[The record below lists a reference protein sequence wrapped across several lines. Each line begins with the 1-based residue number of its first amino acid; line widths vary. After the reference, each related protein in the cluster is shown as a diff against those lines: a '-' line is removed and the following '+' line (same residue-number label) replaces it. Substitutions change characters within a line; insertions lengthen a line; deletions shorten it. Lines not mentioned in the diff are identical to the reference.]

1 MKKLKAHNSF
11 GSSRIA
17 ASVDLNLH
25 NALIYTQ
32 KYSRISAKDIT
43 MSDNF
48 AQTVK
53 QQADIVR
60 IIGDYVKLRKTGA
73 QNYTGLCP
81 FHKEKTGSFSVN
93 ANHGYFYCFGCH
105 EKGDVFTFV
114 MKLENISF
122 PEAIRVV
129 ATKCGIPL
137 PKREFSSPEEARD
150 AGLRRQLIDIH
161 EAATQYF
168 EAHLK
173 SPEAARAREYLTGR
187 GVTTETIAKFRI
199 GYAPDDFNDMRDRLK
214 PHFSEEAMRASGLFS
229 SKEQADG
236 TQGQL
241 YTRFRKRITFPIA
254 NEQGKTIAFTA
265 RALDSDEKSGPKY
278 MNSPETALYT
288 KGQVLFNLDKA
299 KADMRTNDFAL
310 LVEGQMD
317 CISVYM
323 AGIRN
328 VLATSGTAFTEM
340 QVRLLSRFTKR
351 VVVNFDPDQAG
362 ANAAEKSIALLT
374 EEDFEVKVIAL
385 DGGLDPDRYVQEH
398 GIQAYM
404 AALRTAK
411 RHSDYLID
419 RARQLFPARTAD
431 AKVKAL
437 NFLLP
442 HIRRMPN
449 RIHRDEFAADAAQKL
464 GIDSAIMR
472 QELKQAA
479 AQRVESVRSHQQDPA
494 SETERI
500 LLQALVLPEG
510 DPARILAAEQLS
522 QHPEWYDGLPAAPV
536 LEALSHAPAPTN
548 PLDAAPDQPSRALLA
563 LALQQHDESANSSAS
578 LSMAEQVENALH
590 TLEHRRLERRQRE
603 IRSLLAEADRRG
615 DHAMLTTL
623 TTEKLQIDRALRQ
636 H

>member
-1 MKKLKAHNSF
+1 
-11 GSSRIA
+11 
-17 ASVDLNLH
+17 
-25 NALIYTQ
+25 
-32 KYSRISAKDIT
+32 

-53 QQADIVR
+53 QQADIVK

-114 MKLENISF
+114 MKLENVSF
-122 PEAIRVV
+122 PEAIRTV
-129 ATKCGIPL
+129 AAKCGIPL
-137 PKREFSSPEEARD
+137 PKREFNSPEEARE
-150 AGLRRQLIDIH
+150 AGLRRQLLDIH

-168 EAHLK
+168 EAQLK

-187 GVTTETIAKFRI
+187 GVTPETIAKFRI

-214 PHFSEEAMRASGLFS
+214 PHFNEEAMRASGLFS
-229 SKEQADG
+229 AKEQADG
-236 TQGQL
+236 SHGQL
-241 YTRFRKRITFPIA
+241 YARFRKRITFPIA

-265 RALDSDEKSGPKY
+265 RALDSQDEKGRDIAKY
-278 MNSPETALYT
+278 MNSPETPLYT

-299 KADMRTNDFAL
+299 KADMRNHDFAL

-323 AGIRN
+323 AGVHN

-351 VVVNFDPDQAG
+351 VVVNFDPDTAG

-374 EEDFEVKVIAL
+374 EEDFEVKVVAL
-385 DGGLDPDRYVQEH
+385 EGGLDPDRFVREQ
-398 GIQAYM
+398 GIQAYL

-464 GIDSAIMR
+464 GIDSQILR
-472 QELKQAA
+472 QEIKQAA
-479 AQRVESVRSHQQDPA
+479 AQRVESVRSHKADPA
-494 SETERI
+494 SENERI
-500 LLQALVLPEG
+500 LLRALVLPES
-510 DPARILAAEQLS
+510 DPARILAADQLS
-522 QHPEWYDGLPAAPV
+522 QHPEWYENLPAAAVMETLANAPV
-536 LEALSHAPAPTN
+536 PPN
-548 PLDAAPDQPSRALLA
+548 PLDAAQDPQSHTLLA
-563 LALQQHDESANSSAS
+563 LALQHHEDPEEADARPDAQ
-578 LSMAEQVENALH
+578 SMTEQVEHALH
-590 TLEHRRLERRQRE
+590 ALETRRLERRQRE
-603 IRSLLAEADRRG
+603 IRSLIAEADRRG
-615 DHAMLTTL
+615 DQAILTQL
-623 TTEKLQIDRALRQ
+623 TSEKLQIDRALRQ
-636 H
+636 R

>member
-1 MKKLKAHNSF
+1 
-11 GSSRIA
+11 
-17 ASVDLNLH
+17 
-25 NALIYTQ
+25 
-32 KYSRISAKDIT
+32 

-53 QQADIVR
+53 QQADIVK
-60 IIGDYVKLRKTGA
+60 IVSDYVKLRKTGA

-122 PEAIRVV
+122 PESIRVV
-129 ATKCGIPL
+129 AAKCGIPL
-137 PKREFSSPEEARD
+137 PKREFSSPEEARE

-168 EAHLK
+168 EANLK

-187 GVTTETIAKFRI
+187 GVTAETIARFRI
-199 GYAPDDFNDMRDRLK
+199 GYAPDDFNDMRDRLR

-236 TQGQL
+236 SHGPL
-241 YTRFRKRITFPIA
+241 YARFRKRITFPIA

-299 KADMRTNDFAL
+299 KADMRTHDFAL

-323 AGIRN
+323 AGVHN

-351 VVVNFDPDQAG
+351 VVVNFDPDTAG

-374 EEDFEVKVIAL
+374 EEDFEVKVVAL
-385 DGGLDPDRYVQEH
+385 EGGLDPDRFVREQ

-419 RARQLFPARTAD
+419 RARQLFPGRTAD

-464 GIDSAIMR
+464 GIDSMILR
-472 QELKQAA
+472 QEIRQAA
-479 AQRVESVRSHQQDPA
+479 AQRVETVRSHTADPA
-494 SETERI
+494 SENERI
-500 LLQALVLPEG
+500 LLRALVLPEN
-510 DPARILAAEQLS
+510 DPARILAADQLS
-522 QHPEWYDGLPAAPV
+522 QHADWYENLPAAAV
-536 LEALSHAPAPTN
+536 LEALANAPVPPN
-548 PLDAAPDQPSRALLA
+548 PLDAAPDAPSRTLLA
-563 LALQQHDESANSSAS
+563 LALQHHEDPAESSSREQPQT
-578 LSMAEQVENALH
+578 MAEQVENALH
-590 TLEHRRLERRQRE
+590 ALESRRLERRQRE
-603 IRSLLAEADRRG
+603 IRSLIAEADRRG
-615 DHAMLTTL
+615 DQAILGQLTA
-623 TTEKLQIDRALRQ
+623 EKLQIDRALRQ
-636 H
+636 R

>member
-1 MKKLKAHNSF
+1 
-11 GSSRIA
+11 
-17 ASVDLNLH
+17 
-25 NALIYTQ
+25 
-32 KYSRISAKDIT
+32 

-60 IIGDYVKLRKTGA
+60 IIGDYVKLRKSGA

-93 ANHGYFYCFGCH
+93 ATHGYFYCFGCH

-114 MKLENISF
+114 MKLENVSF
-122 PEAIRVV
+122 PEAIRSV

-137 PKREFSSPEEARD
+137 PKREFSSPEEARE

-168 EAHLK
+168 EAQLK

-187 GVTTETIAKFRI
+187 GVLADTIAKFRI
-199 GYAPDDFNDMRDRLK
+199 GYAPDDFNHMREQLRA
-214 PHFSEEAMRASGLFS
+214 HFSEEVLRASGLFS

-236 TQGQL
+236 SLGSM
-241 YTRFRKRITFPIA
+241 YARFRKRITFPIA

-299 KADMRTNDFAL
+299 KADMRAHDFAL

-323 AGIRN
+323 AGIHN

-385 DGGLDPDRYVQEH
+385 EGGLDPDRFVREQ
-398 GIQAYM
+398 GVQAYM
-404 AALRTAK
+404 AALRGAK

-479 AQRVESVRSHQQDPA
+479 AQRVESVRAHTSDPA

-500 LLQALVLPEG
+500 LLRALVLPEH
-510 DPARILAAEQLS
+510 DPARTLAAEQLS
-522 QHPEWYDGLPAAPV
+522 QHPGWYDSLPAAGI
-536 LEALSHAPAPTN
+536 LEALANAPAPAN
-548 PLDAAPDQPSRALLA
+548 PLDAAPDQPSRVLLA
-563 LALQQHDESANSSAS
+563 RALQHGEDPAEAGGANEQ
-578 LSMAEQVENALH
+578 SMTEQVENALH
-590 TLEHRRLERRQRE
+590 TLQRRHLERRQRE
-603 IRSLLAEADRRG
+603 VRTLIAEADRRG
-615 DHAMLTTL
+615 DQAMLTQL
-623 TTEKLQIDRALRQ
+623 TTEKLQIDRNLRQ
-636 H
+636 L